1 MTSAYVLIAAVLLLG
16 GLLAALGDR
25 LGTKVGKARL
35 RLFNLRPKQTAILL
49 TIVTGVSISASTLG
63 ILFATSESLRKG
75 VFQLD
80 DILKKRRRVQ
90 RELDEVEVELARVKE
105 QKDRVENEL
114 VTARNQQAEA
124 QQRLDEINLK
134 FQEAQTLLQQF
145 SAQADELRQE
155 INALLASKQEL
166 LAQKNELQQ
175 QIAQLQAEVEERDR
189 KLAQGLEIIT
199 KQQQRIKTQEQQVT
213 TQQQKLTEQENRLAQ
228 IQRQRKTLITEI
240 NKRDNQIDT
249 LDRAI
254 AQQNQALEEREKRLE
269 KLEVELEKQQSQLQ
283 KEIERRDEAI
293 AVLDAAIAN
302 RDQILQAR
310 SSRLL
315 DLETQLASLQQ
326 ELVGLEEYYENYQAL
341 REGNLALVRGQV
353 LSYGT
358 ITNVNLDTARTA
370 LEKLLRQANNTAI
383 RATNLPGNDQ
393 RVITIA
399 PLQVEQAISKIKDG
413 QNYVVQIVSAGN
425 YLEGETEVRVFAD
438 VVINEKIFDAGSEI
452 ATVPIDTKTMTKE
465 EVQQRVD
472 LLLATSSFRARGAG
486 ILGDIQVA
494 DGSVSE
500 LITFIEQVNKSEE
513 PLDELKA
520 IASEPTYASG
530 PLKMRL
536 VALQNGEIVFQ
547 T

>member
-35 RLFNLRPKQTAILL
+35 RLFNLRPKQTAILV
-49 TIVTGVSISASTLG
+49 TIVTGVSIAASTLG

-90 RELDEVEVELARVKE
+90 RELDEVEAELVTVKE
-105 QKDRVENEL
+105 QKERVEDEL
-114 VTARNQQAEA
+114 AEARKEQAEA

-134 FQEAQTLLQQF
+134 FQEAQAQLQEF

-155 INALLASKQEL
+155 INSLLTSKQEL
-166 LAQKNELQQ
+166 IAQRNELQQ
-175 QIAQLQAEVEERDR
+175 QIAQLQAQVEERDR
-189 KLAQGLEIIT
+189 ELAQGREIIT
-199 KQQQRIKTQEQQVT
+199 EQQQRIE
-213 TQQQKLTEQENRLAQ
+213 TQQQQVAAQQEKLTEQENRLAQ
-228 IQRQRKTLITEI
+228 IQRQRNILIAEI

-254 AQQNQALEEREKRLE
+254 AQQNQALSQRETRLKE
-269 KLEVELEKQQSQLQ
+269 LEIELEKQQSQLQ
-283 KEIERRDEAI
+283 KEIDRRDEAI
-293 AVLDAAIAN
+293 AVLDLAIAN
-302 RDQILQAR
+302 RDRILQAR
-310 SSRLL
+310 SSRLVE
-315 DLETQLASLQQ
+315 LEKQLALLQQ
-326 ELVGLEEYYENYQAL
+326 ELIGLEEYYENYQAL

-353 LSYGT
+353 LSYGV
-358 ITNVNLDTARTA
+358 ITNVDAYTGRTA

-383 RATNLPGNDQ
+383 RATNLPENDQ
-393 RVITIA
+393 RVVTIT
-399 PLQVEQAISKIKDG
+399 PLQVEQAIAKIEDG

-425 YLEGETEVRVFAD
+425 YLEGETQVRVFAD
-438 VVINEKIFDAGSEI
+438 VVINQKIFDAGSEI
-452 ATVPIDTKTMTKE
+452 ATVPIDPITMTKE

-500 LITFIEQVNKSEE
+500 LITFIEQVNKYEE
-513 PLDELKA
+513 PLDEIKA